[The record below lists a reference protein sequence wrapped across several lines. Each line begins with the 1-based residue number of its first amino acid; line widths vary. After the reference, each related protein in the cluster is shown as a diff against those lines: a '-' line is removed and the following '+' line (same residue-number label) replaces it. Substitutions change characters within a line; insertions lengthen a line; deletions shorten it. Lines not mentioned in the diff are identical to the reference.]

1 MEISVR
7 SYLTAGTAAVVGAAA
22 IGLSPALP
30 APDLRAAALPAPVV
44 AEIALTGTTVP
55 WEAIIAVVKAL
66 STGGSLQGGITS
78 LIGSIGTE
86 FAKEALPVVSAFAGD
101 VVKYLATTVLTGPG
115 IDLQAVLTTV
125 AAAIAS
131 GNIGGVVKALTS
143 GLSVSLSQITK
154 LLFTP
159 EFQSFIVT
167 KAGTVLGALP
177 EILRSAV
184 QKVVGIDIKPLVDLL
199 AGLISKVLPGVLP
212 GAAVTAPRAL
222 AAAAVSAPA
231 VVSLAAPAA
240 AAAVE
245 APAAPEAVAAPASSD
260 KAPATESAPA
270 AQSAPESAPAAQSAP
285 ESAPAAQSAP
295 ESAPATE
302 AAPAVEVA
310 PEVTAVT
317 EVPAVAAPD
326 HVTSVST
333 SAAEASAAPE
343 ESAPAPARK
352 RLTNS
357 GARGSDAAKSAASS
371 APSGRG

>member
-159 EFQSFIVT
+159 EFESFIVT

-199 AGLISKVLPGVLP
+199 AGLISKILPGVLP

-245 APAAPEAVAAPASSD
+245 APAAPEAVAAPAAPASSD
-260 KAPATESAPA
+260 KAAATESAPA
-270 AQSAPESAPAAQSAP
+270 AQSAPESAPAA
-285 ESAPAAQSAP
+285 
-295 ESAPATE
+295 E

-317 EVPAVAAPD
+317 EVPAVAASDP
-326 HVTSVST
+326 VTSVST

-352 RLTNS
+352 RLTKS
-357 GARGSDAAKSAASS
+357 GARGGDAAKSAASS

>member
-159 EFQSFIVT
+159 EFESFIVT

-199 AGLISKVLPGVLP
+199 AGLISKILPGFFP
-212 GAAVTAPRAL
+212 APR
-222 AAAAVSAPA
+222 
-231 VVSLAAPAA
+231 
-240 AAAVE
+240 
-245 APAAPEAVAAPASSD
+245 
-260 KAPATESAPA
+260 
-270 AQSAPESAPAAQSAP
+270 
-285 ESAPAAQSAP
+285 
-295 ESAPATE
+295 
-302 AAPAVEVA
+302 
-310 PEVTAVT
+310 
-317 EVPAVAAPD
+317 
-326 HVTSVST
+326 
-333 SAAEASAAPE
+333 
-343 ESAPAPARK
+343 
-352 RLTNS
+352 
-357 GARGSDAAKSAASS
+357 
-371 APSGRG
+371 